1 MIYEACIENLEFL
14 EENIQRGA
22 NRIELCD
29 NLAVGGTT
37 PSYAVIHHASRIT
50 KAHGVELAVLIR
62 PRGGNFVYNDVEK
75 KIIRMD
81 MEKAIGL
88 GADKIVVGALKD
100 GDVDYDFMED
110 LIGEAKAIKKDIGFH
125 FHMAFDHIED
135 KEKRMMAIKKL
146 KTLGIDTILTHGG
159 VSGDIEDNLDTLK
172 EYLKEAKD
180 CDMMIMPGGGISI
193 LKNREEIIK
202 KLQQAG
208 ELQAIHG
215 TKIVWEE

>member
-62 PRGGNFVYNDVEK
+62 PRGGSFVYTDLEK

-81 MEKAIGL
+81 MEKAIEL
-88 GADKIVVGALKD
+88 GADKIVVGALKE
-100 GDVDYDFMED
+100 GDVDYAFIKELVDSARIM
-110 LIGEAKAIKKDIGFH
+110 KKDIGFH
-125 FHMAFDHIED
+125 FHMAFDHIKD
-135 KEKRMMAIKKL
+135 KEKRLIAIKKL
-146 KTLGIDTILTHGG
+146 KMLGVDTILTHGS
-159 VSGDIEDNLDTLK
+159 VSGDIEDNLDVLK

-180 CDMMIMPGGGISI
+180 CGMMIMPGGGISI